1 MRKLDGQSFA
11 YACALALANTAFLVA
26 TPASADS
33 KTFFYEFMKSVG
45 CSQIPAYGCD
55 LLDVDN
61 ARSIALTYRGLL
73 SSRYCGTIN
82 VAQARQL
89 SQIGMA
95 SPECD
100 LIIQEL
106 YDDTQRWNQSTG
118 ATAPASAPAPAPGGV
133 SVHVVPQGRETV
145 LDDVS
150 AAVNALR

>member
-1 MRKLDGQSFA
+1 MRKLDCQSFA
-11 YACALALANTAFLVA
+11 YACAWGLANAAFLAA

-33 KTFFYEFMKSVG
+33 KTFLYEFMKSVG
-45 CSQIPAYGCD
+45 CSQVPAYGCD

-73 SSRYCGTIN
+73 SSHYCGTIN

-100 LIIQEL
+100 LIIQQL
-106 YDDTQRWNQSTG
+106 YDDTQRWNQPTG
-118 ATAPASAPAPAPGGV
+118 ATAPASAPAPGGV
-133 SVHVVPQGRETV
+133 SVHVAPQGRESN